1 MRWASFLASSLM
13 ARSGVCAALAAT
25 LCWSNLAASTP
36 VAHVL
41 RIDPRA
47 SVKDGSPVV
56 TAVIDLT
63 ESTRVSEAM
72 GPCLGLEGDEYLD
85 CASDHL
91 ERPGALAKPV
101 PLPTDRVH
109 LAVRIGDEDVPA
121 AYLSHSTFAQSGQEP
136 GVGTAWLIALDADS
150 RMGKAFDDAKQVAA
164 RFVETLGP
172 EDQVNVVVLGPDRVM
187 RDSNWLASGKKA
199 VALGVLSEL
208 KGTVRAK
215 GRTRPLLSLL
225 KAAAKDAFENLAPGA
240 SGEVPLHQ
248 AMVVISSGYG
258 GGDPATT
265 GPGAAQLSEFLTRGR
280 LSEDNTQV
288 PKLPLPVVSI
298 YVPPEA
304 LPEQRQIAL
313 DFMQNLANPAI
324 GGFFS
329 ALRAGQASHASRIVD
344 SVRSRFADLVLV
356 RFRLSCVAPS
366 VTQSFSLLFGE
377 GTPSIVGDSSFRDV
391 PIGIDPAKW
400 PLDVDVELTRRYAQ
414 QKGGIFPG
422 GTVRVFGNF
431 CWGGDKTRPE
441 AYFLP
446 PGEKLPQELESSP
459 DAARDVQKRLASL
472 DMRGPVRQADAS
484 YVDFAVPDSDQLLHG
499 EGKNSVVRL
508 VVADG
513 LLRRTSGLT
522 EATVLQLMGTQRP
535 MPLYYYGLMGLGGAL
550 AIVLVLV
557 VIGAQRQRAVSATS
571 SLPLKRLSRSPYM
584 TPSPVT
590 RAPRSEGGAGTR
602 AVLEGPA
609 GRFTLLAGTDLSV
622 GRDGTRCA
630 AVIQSPQVSGLHATF
645 RFEQG
650 KLLVKDENSGL
661 GTKVDQRL
669 IGPGEWVELSH
680 GDEIFLGPERLRVS
694 LSRT

>member
-1 MRWASFLASSLM
+1 MRPACFLAS
-13 ARSGVCAALAAT
+13 CALFALTGGLPFWATPAEAA
-25 LCWSNLAASTP
+25 P

-63 ESTRVSEAM
+63 EGVRISEVT
-72 GPCLGLEGDEYLD
+72 GPCQGFQDDAYLD
-85 CASDHL
+85 CVAERL
-91 ERPGALAKPV
+91 ERPRALAQPV
-101 PLPTDRVH
+101 PLPKDRVH

-121 AYLSHSTFAQSGQEP
+121 TYLGHSTFAQSQQEP
-136 GVGTAWLIALDADS
+136 GVGTAWLVVLDADA
-150 RMGKAFDDAKQVAA
+150 RMGKAFEDAKRVAA

-172 EDQVNVVVLGPDRVM
+172 EDQVNVVILGPDRVVS
-187 RDSNWLASGKKA
+187 DSRWLESGRKS
-199 VALGVLSEL
+199 VALSLLAEQKSTL
-208 KGTVRAK
+208 KGK

-225 KAAAKDAFENLAPGA
+225 KGAAKDAFGTLSPGA
-240 SGEVPLHQ
+240 SGEIPLHQ
-248 AMVVISSGYG
+248 AMVVLSTGYG

-280 LSEDNTQV
+280 LSEENTQL

-298 YVPPEA
+298 YVPPDA
-304 LPEQRQIAL
+304 LAEQRQLAL

-329 ALRAGQASHASRIVD
+329 ALRSGQGDHATRIVD
-344 SVRSRFADLVLV
+344 SVRSRFSDLILA

-366 VTQSFSLLFGE
+366 VTQSFSLLFGD
-377 GTPSIVGDSSFRDV
+377 GAPSIVGDSSFRDV
-391 PIGIDPAKW
+391 PIGIDPGKW
-400 PLDVDVELTRRYAQ
+400 PLDVDVELSRRYARE
-414 QKGGIFPG
+414 KGGVYQG
-422 GTVRVFGNF
+422 GKVRIFGNF
-431 CWGGDKTRPE
+431 CWAGDKTRPE
-441 AYFLP
+441 VYFLP
-446 PGEKLPQELESSP
+446 PGEKLPQELGTSP

-472 DMRGPVRQADAS
+472 DMRGQVREADRS
-484 YVDFAVPDSDQLLHG
+484 FVEFSVPESDQLLHG
-499 EGKNSVVRL
+499 EGKTSVVRL

-522 EATVLQLMGTQRP
+522 EATVLQLMGTKP
-535 MPLYYYGLMGLGGAL
+535 PIPLYYYAIGGLGAAL
-550 AIVLVLV
+550 AVAIVLVI
-557 VIGAQRQRAVSATS
+557 IGAQRQRMQSATS

-590 RAPRSEGGAGTR
+590 RGPKAPGGAGTR

-630 AVIQSPQVSGLHATF
+630 AVIQSPSVSGLHATF

-650 KLLVKDENSGL
+650 KLMVKDEGSSS
-661 GTKVDQRL
+661 GTKVDQRT
-669 IGPGEWVELSH
+669 IAAGQWVELAH

>member
-1 MRWASFLASSLM
+1 MRPASLRLWSGVAVLAFCAWAS
-13 ARSGVCAALAAT
+13 VAAAA
-25 LCWSNLAASTP
+25 P

-63 ESTRVSEAM
+63 ESTRISEVT
-72 GPCLGLEGDEYLD
+72 GPCQGFADDEYLD
-85 CASDHL
+85 CVAERL
-91 ERPGALAKPV
+91 EQPRALAKPI

-121 AYLSHSTFAQSGQEP
+121 TYLSHSTFAQSQHEP
-136 GVGTAWLIALDADS
+136 GVGTAWLIVLDADA
-150 RMGKAFDDAKQVAA
+150 RMGKAFDDAKRVAA
-164 RFVETLGP
+164 RFIETLGP
-172 EDQVNVVVLGPDRVM
+172 EDQVNLVLLGPDRIVS
-187 RDSNWLASGKKA
+187 DSRWLDSGRKSVAAS
-199 VALGVLSEL
+199 LLSDQ
-208 KGTVRAK
+208 KSTVRGK

-225 KAAAKDAFENLAPGA
+225 KGTAKDAFENLAPGK
-240 SGEVPLHQ
+240 SGEMPLHQ
-248 AMVVISSGYG
+248 TMVVISTGYG

-280 LSEDNTQV
+280 LSEENTQL

-298 YVPPEA
+298 YVPPDA
-304 LPEQRQIAL
+304 LAEQKQLSL
-313 DFMQNLANPAI
+313 DFMQNLANPGI
-324 GGFFS
+324 GGFFT
-329 ALRAGQASHASRIVD
+329 AVRAGQGDHASRIVD
-344 SVRSRFADLVLV
+344 SVRARFADLVLA
-356 RFRLSCVAPS
+356 RFRLSCIAPA
-366 VTQSFSLLFGE
+366 VTQSFSLLFSE
-377 GTPSIVGDSSFRDV
+377 GAPSIVGDSSFRDV

-400 PLDVDVELTRRYAQ
+400 PLDVDVELSKRYARE
-414 QKGGIFPG
+414 KGGIHPG
-422 GTVRVFGNF
+422 GTVRLFGNF
-431 CWGGDKTRPE
+431 CWVGDKSRPE
-441 AYFLP
+441 VYFLP
-446 PGEKLPQELESSP
+446 PGEKLPQELGDQPE
-459 DAARDVQKRLASL
+459 AARDVQKRLASL
-472 DMRGPVRQADAS
+472 DMRGQVRIADRTFVEFS
-484 YVDFAVPDSDQLLHG
+484 VPESDQLLHG

-508 VVADG
+508 VIADG

-522 EATVLQLMGTQRP
+522 EATVLQLMGQKAP
-535 MPLYYYGLMGLGGAL
+535 VPLYYYVLSGIGGAVL
-550 AIVLVLV
+550 IGLVLLL
-557 VIGAQRQRAVSATS
+557 IGTQRQRGQSATS

-630 AVIQSPQVSGLHATF
+630 AVIQSPSVSGLHATF

-650 KLLVKDENSGL
+650 KLMVKDEGSSL
-661 GTKVDQRL
+661 GTKVDQRT
-669 IGPGEWVELSH
+669 IPAGEWVELSH

>member
-1 MRWASFLASSLM
+1 MRPASLPLW
-13 ARSGVCAALAAT
+13 SGVAALATWAFT
-25 LCWSNLAASTP
+25 AAATP

-56 TAVIDLT
+56 SAVIDLT
-63 ESTRVSEAM
+63 ESTRISEVT
-72 GPCLGLEGDEYLD
+72 GPCLGFQDDAYLD
-85 CASDHL
+85 CVAERL
-91 ERPGALAKPV
+91 ERPHALARPV

-121 AYLSHSTFAQSGQEP
+121 TYLSHSTFAQSQQEP
-136 GVGTAWLIALDADS
+136 GVGTAWLVVLDADS
-150 RMGKAFDDAKQVAA
+150 RMGKAFDDAKRVAA
-164 RFVETLGP
+164 RFIETLAP
-172 EDQVNVVVLGPDRVM
+172 EDQVNVVILGPDRIVS
-187 RDSNWLASGKKA
+187 DSRWLASGRKS
-199 VALGVLSEL
+199 VALALLAEQ
-208 KGTVRAK
+208 KGTLRGK

-225 KAAAKDAFENLAPGA
+225 KGAAKDAFANLAPGA
-240 SGEVPLHQ
+240 SGEAPLHQ
-248 AMVVISSGYG
+248 TMVVISTGYG
-258 GGDPATT
+258 GGDPSTT

-280 LSEDNTQV
+280 LSEDNTQL

-298 YVPPEA
+298 YVPPDVLA
-304 LPEQRQIAL
+304 EQKQLAL

-324 GGFFS
+324 GGFFT
-329 ALRAGQASHASRIVD
+329 AVRAGQGDHATRIVD
-344 SVRSRFADLVLV
+344 SVRSRFADLVLA
-356 RFRLSCVAPS
+356 RFRLSCIAPS
-366 VTQSFSLLFGE
+366 VTQSFSLLFGD
-377 GTPSIVGDSSFRDV
+377 GAPAIVGDSSFRDV

-400 PLDVDVELTRRYAQ
+400 PLDVDVELTKRYAR
-414 QKGGIFPG
+414 QKGGVYPG
-422 GTVRVFGNF
+422 GSVRIFGNF
-431 CWGGDKTRPE
+431 CWAGDKSRPE
-441 AYFLP
+441 VYFLP
-446 PGEKLPQELESSP
+446 PGEKLPQELGDSP

-472 DMRGPVRQADAS
+472 DMRGQVRTADRS
-484 YVDFAVPDSDQLLHG
+484 FVEFGVPESDQLLHG

-508 VVADG
+508 VIADG

-522 EATVLQLMGTQRP
+522 EATVLQVMGQKPPVP
-535 MPLYYYGLMGLGGAL
+535 MYYYGLAGLGGAL
-550 AIVLVLV
+550 LITIALLV
-557 VIGAQRQRAVSATS
+557 VGAQRQRVQSATS

-630 AVIQSPQVSGLHATF
+630 AVIQSPAVSGLHATF

-650 KLLVKDENSGL
+650 KLMVKDEGSSQ
-661 GTKVDQRL
+661 GTKVDQRV
-669 IGPGEWVELSH
+669 ITAGEWVELSH

>member
-1 MRWASFLASSLM
+1 MRLASFLVWGSAW
-13 ARSGVCAALAAT
+13 AAAFAALSWTGLGAA
-25 LCWSNLAASTP
+25 AP

-63 ESTRVSEAM
+63 ESTRISEVI
-72 GPCLGLEGDEYLD
+72 GPCLGLDDSEYLD
-85 CASDHL
+85 CVAERL
-91 ERPGALAKPV
+91 ERPHALAQPV
-101 PLPTDRVH
+101 PLPTERVH

-121 AYLSHSTFAQSGQEP
+121 TYLSHSTFAQSQQEP
-136 GVGTAWLIALDADS
+136 GVGTAWLIALDADA
-150 RMGKAFDDAKQVAA
+150 RMGKAFEDAKRVAA

-172 EDQVNVVVLGPDRVM
+172 EDQVNIVILGPDRVVS
-187 RDSNWLASGKKA
+187 DSSWLESGKKGA
-199 VALGVLSEL
+199 ALTLLGAQKE
-208 KGTVRAK
+208 TVRGR

-225 KAAAKDAFENLAPGA
+225 KATAKDAFENLAPGT
-240 SGEVPLHQ
+240 SGEMPLHQ
-248 AMVVISSGYG
+248 AMVVVSTGYG

-280 LSEDNTQV
+280 LSEENTQL

-298 YVPPEA
+298 YVPPDA

-324 GGFFS
+324 GGFFT
-329 ALRAGQASHASRIVD
+329 ALRSGQGDHASRIVD
-344 SVRSRFADLVLV
+344 AVRSRFANLVLA
-356 RFRLSCVAPS
+356 RFRLSCIAPS
-366 VTQSFSLLFGE
+366 ATQSFSLLFAE
-377 GTPSIVGDSSFRDV
+377 GSPAIVGDSSFRDV
-391 PIGIDPAKW
+391 PIGVDPAKW
-400 PLDVDVELTRRYAQ
+400 PLDVDVELTKRYAR
-414 QKGGIFPG
+414 QKGGVYPG
-422 GTVRVFGNF
+422 GVVRVFGNF
-431 CWGGDKTRPE
+431 CWAGDKARPE

-446 PGEKLPQELESSP
+446 PGEKLPQELGSNPE
-459 DAARDVQKRLASL
+459 AARDVQKRLAAL
-472 DMRGPVRQADAS
+472 DMRGDVREADRS
-484 YVDFAVPDSDQLLHG
+484 FVEFGVPESDQLLHG

-508 VVADG
+508 VLADG

-522 EATVLQLMGTQRP
+522 EATVLQLMGTKP
-535 MPLYYYGLMGLGGAL
+535 PVPLYYYGLFALGAL
-550 AIVLVLV
+550 LAIAIVLLIV
-557 VIGAQRQRAVSATS
+557 GTQQKRAVSATS

-630 AVIQSPQVSGLHATF
+630 AVIQSPQVSSLHATF

-650 KLLVKDENSGL
+650 KLMVKDESSTL
-661 GTKVDQRL
+661 GTKVDQTT
-669 IGPGEWVELSH
+669 ITPGEWVELSH